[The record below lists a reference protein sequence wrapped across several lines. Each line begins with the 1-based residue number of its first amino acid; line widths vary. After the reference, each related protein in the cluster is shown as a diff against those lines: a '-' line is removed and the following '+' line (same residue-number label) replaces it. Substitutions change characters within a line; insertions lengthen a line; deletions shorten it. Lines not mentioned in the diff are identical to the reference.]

1 MRLTR
6 YYVKINGLIM
16 LYDWEQRVIV
26 YACVWSEYGCSLL
39 YENAELPDGNE
50 LHIKIY
56 SG

>member
-1 MRLTR
+1 
-6 YYVKINGLIM
+6 M